1 MERLREH
8 ESHELEIHT
17 SCNVSFEQSPQE
29 GRLSVLSPDNR
40 LFLDQP
46 RSKSPDMR
54 NKRMIIGLYNFNKY
68 TSYIFSEKLIVQ

>member
-8 ESHELEIHT
+8 ESHEIETH
-17 SCNVSFEQSPQE
+17 SGFNVGNEQNIQE

-40 LFLDQP
+40 QFLDQP

-54 NKRMIIGLYNFNKY
+54 NKRMIIGLYFFNLLY
-68 TSYIFSEKLIVQ
+68 